1 MKNYKQFNESKLP
14 KIKKGIKEILKP
26 FKENEI
32 NLFDTFNLDKD
43 KFDKKDNIENLYNNA
58 DFNHKLDKKKLKKG
72 KLQDTK
78 YNEVL
83 LENKYILRF
92 FFVYKKDAIEIEEPK
107 FILVQYYNK
116 KRDRLSTIKCYK
128 NKNNIQDFYE
138 DLTDATIEIEK
149 GDDNFIYKT
158 SNSGN
163 NWELK
168 NPKDV
173 QGEFKDQLDKK
184 EIKKVLKNDKNI
196 KVHK

>member
-1 MKNYKQFNESKLP
+1 MKNYKQFNENKLP

-32 NLFDTFNLDKD
+32 DIFDTFNLDKQN
-43 KFDKKDNIENLYNNA
+43 FNIKDYIENLYNNA
-58 DFNHKLDKKKLKKG
+58 DFNHKIEKKGLKKG

-83 LENKYILRF
+83 LYDRYVLRF
-92 FFVYKKDAIEIEEPK
+92 FFIYKKDAIEIEEPK
-107 FILVQYYNK
+107 FILVQYYDK
-116 KRDRLSTIKCYK
+116 KKNILSSIKLYK
-128 NKNNIQDFYE
+128 NKNNTQDFYE

-173 QGEFKDQLDKK
+173 QGDFKDSLDKT
-184 EIKKVLKNDKNI
+184 EIKKILKDKNT
-196 KVHK
+196 KVSK